1 MEATSS
7 SVVINSVIWIT
18 SLRDLER
25 GVTRRILD
33 ELEPFFHC
41 ERVNFVLFEPQNA
54 DHLRK
59 FLDKVEKEALED
71 GLRPIIHIDT
81 HGGKDTGIHIVP
93 SGEDLS
99 WQEATERLKR
109 INVATNNNLC
119 VVSLA
124 CYGFHIVSE
133 MSISDTTPFYILAAP
148 ENTVSGGFVESTCP
162 GFYRYVFTHLDIM
175 GAYRR
180 FFNDTL
186 KIMHCEE
193 VLLIVMAKYVRAG
206 TIGKA
211 KQERVEALISTV
223 VNDIGPVESET
234 LKAMR
239 KVAKEGIKPTQELL
253 DRYVS
258 SFLMGRPVAFDI
270 EKVESLA
277 ATIPDP
283 YADGKRKRP
292 MPGL

>member
-1 MEATSS
+1 MEVTSS
-7 SVVINSVIWIT
+7 SVIINSVIWIS
-18 SLRDLER
+18 SLRESEQ
-25 GVTRRILD
+25 GVTRRIIEELD
-33 ELEPFFHC
+33 PFFHC
-41 ERVNFVLFEPQNA
+41 KGVNFVLFEPQSA
-54 DHLRK
+54 DHLRV
-59 FLDKVEKEALED
+59 FLDQVEKEARED

-99 WQEATERLKR
+99 WEEATDRFKR
-109 INVATNNNLC
+109 INVATKNNLC

-133 MSISDTTPFYILAAP
+133 MSISDRTPFYILAAP

-162 GFYRYVFTHLDIM
+162 EFYRYVFTHLDIM

-180 FFNDTL
+180 IFGDTL

-223 VNDIGPVESET
+223 VNDIGPVGSET

-253 DRYVS
+253 ERYIG
-258 SFLMGRPVAFDI
+258 SFLMGRPVAYDI
-270 EKVESLA
+270 EKVKSIA

>member
-7 SVVINSVIWIT
+7 IVVINSVIWIT
-18 SLRDLER
+18 SLRDSER
-25 GVTRRILD
+25 GVTRRILE

-41 ERVNFVLFEPQNA
+41 KQVNFVLFEPQNA

-59 FLDKVEKEALED
+59 FLDKVENEAREN

-81 HGGKDTGIHIVP
+81 HGDKETGIHIVS

-99 WQEATERLKR
+99 WEEATEKLKR

-119 VVSLA
+119 VVSMA

-148 ENTVSGGFVESTCP
+148 DNTVSGGFVEKTCP
-162 GFYRYVFTHLDIM
+162 EFYRYVFTHLDIM
-175 GAYRR
+175 GAYRNI
-180 FFNDTL
+180 FNDTL

-193 VLLIVMAKYVRAG
+193 VLLVVMAKYVRAG

-223 VNDIGPVESET
+223 VNHSGPVESGK

-253 DRYVS
+253 DRYVC

-270 EKVESLA
+270 EKVKSLA

>member
-1 MEATSS
+1 MEATCSN
-7 SVVINSVIWIT
+7 VIVNSIIWIT
-18 SLRDLER
+18 SLRDFEQ
-25 GVTRRILD
+25 GVTRRVLD
-33 ELEPFFHC
+33 EIEPFFQW
-41 ERVNFVLFEPQNA
+41 RKVNFVLFEPESA
-54 DHLRK
+54 DHLRS
-59 FLDKVEKEALED
+59 FLDQVGKEAHEN

-81 HGGKDTGIHIVP
+81 HGGKDTGIHIVR
-93 SGEDLS
+93 SGEDVS
-99 WQEATERLKR
+99 WQEITDRFKR
-109 INVATNNNLC
+109 INVATENNLC

-133 MSISDTTPFYILAAP
+133 MSISDKTPFYILAAP
-148 ENTVSGGFVESTCP
+148 ENAVSGGFVETTCP
-162 GFYRYVFTHLDIM
+162 EFYRYVFTHLDIM

-180 FFNDTL
+180 VFGNTL

-223 VNDIGPVESET
+223 VNDIGPVDSET

-239 KVAKEGIKPTQELL
+239 KTAKEGIKPTQELL
-253 DRYVS
+253 DRYVG
-258 SFLMGRPVAFDI
+258 SFLMGRPVAYDI
-270 EKVESLA
+270 EKVKSIA